1 MNKKILTIG
10 LVVIVVMVGFLAYSY
25 TERFTNTKEDELKPY
40 DSSNTSKNEVVKDI
54 NDNDI
59 AYVDYSEKTFESNAD
74 KRRVLFFHAKW
85 CPTCKVADSDITQN
99 LSKIPSDVVV
109 YKTDYDTE
117 NQLKSK
123 YGITYQH
130 TFVLVDSQGNEIL
143 KWNGGGINEILS
155 KLEQ

>member
-1 MNKKILTIG
+1 MNKKILTLG
-10 LVVIVVMVGFLAYSY
+10 LIVIALMIGFLAYSY
-25 TERFTNTKEDELKPY
+25 YERLNNKEDEPKPY
-40 DSSNTSKNEVVKDI
+40 DSNIATESEVVKDY
-54 NDNDI
+54 NDKEV
-59 AYVDYSEKTFESNAD
+59 AYVDYSERNFESNAD

-85 CPTCKVADSDITQN
+85 CPTCKVADSEITQN

-130 TFVLVDSQGNEIL
+130 TFVLVDEQGSEIL
-143 KWNGGGINEILS
+143 KWNGGGINEILAN
-155 KLEQ
+155 LEK